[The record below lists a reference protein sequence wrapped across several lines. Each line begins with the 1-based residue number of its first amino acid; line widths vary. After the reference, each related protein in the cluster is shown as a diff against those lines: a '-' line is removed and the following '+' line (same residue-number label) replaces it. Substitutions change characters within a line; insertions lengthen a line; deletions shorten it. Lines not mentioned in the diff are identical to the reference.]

1 MSGGRRQS
9 VPLLHGGSS
18 KLRQGVLQLMIH
30 SIDPMHSHHG
40 GAIDPETGLVMVR
53 NRRRSSGGQ
62 QSSHRSSMGGETSR
76 PGTMTSKR
84 GKNQE
89 GKEEDD
95 DEDKKEEEDGENDAA
110 NDAGKKGKKKDAE
123 DEDDDERKGGRNV
136 DDDPAII
143 PGMISNGSIG
153 GATGA
158 TIRGE
163 RNNNPKGEG
172 VTRTVRMPQVSI
184 KNDWSLIQSL
194 TGGHHSDHSCSNPFF
209 FIPFL
214 LHYPLIFFIPH
225 LLTYRYSVYGYR

>member
-1 MSGGRRQS
+1 M
-9 VPLLHGGSS
+9 PLLHGGSS

-40 GAIDPETGLVMVR
+40 GTIDPETGLVMVR

-62 QSSHRSSMGGETSR
+62 SNHRSSMGGEHSR

-89 GKEEDD
+89 EDD
-95 DEDKKEEEDGENDAA
+95 DEDKKKEDEEDGENDAA
-110 NDAGKKGKKKDAE
+110 NDAGKKKDE
-123 DEDDDERKGGRNV
+123 DDERKGGGRNV
-136 DDDPAII
+136 DDDPAIV
-143 PGMISNGSIG
+143 PGMISNGSVG
-153 GATGA
+153 GATGT

-184 KNDWSLIQSL
+184 KNHWSLIQ
-194 TGGHHSDHSCSNPFF
+194 
-209 FIPFL
+209 
-214 LHYPLIFFIPH
+214 
-225 LLTYRYSVYGYR
+225 